1 MLYPSPLRGEG
12 WVRVMKGK
20 ILKPH
25 SRSLRHNQTEA
36 EGKLWKHLRSRQFH
50 GIKFRRQ
57 QPMGPYIVDFRSLE
71 EKLVIELDGGQH
83 AENQNGDAKRTG
95 FLEQEGFHVIRIWDN
110 EIFDNIDA
118 VLEHIRQ
125 QI

>member
-1 MLYPSPLRGEG
+1 
-12 WVRVMKGK
+12 
-20 ILKPH
+20 
-25 SRSLRHNQTEA
+25 
-36 EGKLWKHLRSRQFH
+36 
-50 GIKFRRQ
+50 
-57 QPMGPYIVDFRSLE
+57 MGPYIVDFRSLE